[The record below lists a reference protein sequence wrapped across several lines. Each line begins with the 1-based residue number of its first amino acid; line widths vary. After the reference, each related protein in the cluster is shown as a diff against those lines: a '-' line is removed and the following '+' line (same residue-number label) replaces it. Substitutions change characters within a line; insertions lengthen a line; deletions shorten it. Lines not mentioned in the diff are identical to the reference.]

1 MDPGQMFDQMSGGK
15 NEIVISEVTDQ
26 RRQWFLNRIAQN
38 AGATNGK
45 ITRDQYIS
53 GMQTMMAGWGNR
65 GRGPGGVPQRPADP
79 AATPQGGGGAGGSG
93 GPPPANYDAEAEAE
107 FKRLDLNGDGFLN
120 QDEMNGRLRR
130 EWQQWDTNK
139 DGKIDLK
146 EFKAY
151 YANRMQQRGGGGG
164 GFGVIVAP
172 VEEEEKKPPVYRA
185 GKLPKGI
192 PDWFEK
198 LDTDKDGQIGLYEWK
213 KSGKSIDEFLE
224 MDTNQDGFLTIQEV
238 MKAEAKKKKPAGN
251 GVGSQ
256 VNSGGTGAGQNST
269 GGQGQ
274 GQFPAW
280 GQGQGQGQF
289 PNIGQGRGRGR
300 GQGQGG
306 QGRGRGGRG
315 GRGRGQGQGQ
325 QPLDGGGGEDQ

>member
-1 MDPGQMFDQMSGGK
+1 MQMDPGQMFDQMSGGK

-38 AGATNGK
+38 AGVTNGK
-45 ITRDQYIS
+45 ITRDQYIG

-65 GRGPGGVPQRPADP
+65 GRGAGGGPGGVPQRPMDP
-79 AATPQGGGGAGGSG
+79 AAAPQGGGAGG
-93 GPPPANYDAEAEAE
+93 GPPPANYDAEAEAD
-107 FKRLDLNGDGFLN
+107 FKRRDLNGDGFLN
-120 QDEMNGRLRR
+120 EDEMPGRLRQ

-146 EFKAY
+146 EYKAF
-151 YANRMQQRGGGGG
+151 YANRQQQRQQGGG

-238 MKAEAKKKKPAGN
+238 MKAEAKKKKPAGKD
-251 GVGSQ
+251 VASQ
-256 VNSGGTGAGQNST
+256 VNSGGTGAGQGQGQIPAWNP
-269 GGQGQ
+269 GQGQ
-274 GQFPAW
+274 GQV
-280 GQGQGQGQF
+280 

-315 GRGRGQGQGQ
+315 RGRGQGQDQ
-325 QPLDGGGGEDQ
+325 QPLDGGQEEE